1 MILNGFSDKD
11 AFETLYEAFC
21 LQCAEEAIAESSTW
35 DDLVEESTM
44 MEGTNIE
51 AIKIFFSKEKDAAKN
66 KISAANR
73 AYSDGEYAKA
83 KKLYEE
89 GLKSIKSLK
98 DKLVRLDNDAG
109 STALS
114 WLVEMIFPIFSLIG
128 TFDSAI
134 VTRKPTSM
142 KNIEDAI
149 DETMSWNQIKGIF
162 VANFNKL
169 IKWCEIRIKQCEVK
183 ARG

>member
-1 MILNGFSDKD
+1 MLLDNFVGKQ
-11 AFETLYEAFC
+11 AFDTLWEAFC
-21 LQCAEEAIAESSTW
+21 LECAKEAIAESSTW
-35 DDLVEESTM
+35 DDNRYTYSM

-51 AIKIFFSKEKDAAKN
+51 AIKIFFSKEKNAAKN

-114 WLVEMIFPIFSLIG
+114 WLTEMIFPIFSLIG

-169 IKWCEIRIKQCEVK
+169 IKWCEVRIKQCEVK
-183 ARG
+183 VRG